1 MKKILI
7 SVAVLIVASAV
18 GVFLYAPTYL
28 ESTTNV
34 VEAHTPY
41 EITSEAQL
49 LHNTLQ
55 VADLHSD
62 TLLWSRN
69 PLDRSDVGHVDVPR
83 LVEGNVTLQ
92 VFSVVTKVPVGLNYD
107 SNTGENDRLTQLV
120 IVQGWP
126 TDTWHDLLARA
137 LYQAERLHNAEKEDP
152 TAIKVILSASDLDEV
167 IARRASGDKIVGG
180 LLATEGSHPLKGDL
194 ANIAVLR
201 EAGYR
206 MMGLQ
211 HFFDNELGGSL
222 HGLSRA
228 GLTDFG
234 KQAVR
239 EMERQGIIIDLAH
252 SSPKVVDDTLD
263 LVTRP
268 VVVSHTGV
276 KGICDTARNIS
287 DERMKRIAATGGI
300 IGIGYWDA
308 AVCKTTPGGVV
319 ASIRYAIDLLGE
331 DHVALGSDYDGGT
344 TVKFDTSELAV
355 LTQEMMNAGF
365 TEGEI
370 HKVMGGN
377 TIRLLRDMLPAN

>member
-1 MKKILI
+1 MKKVLI
-7 SVAVLIVASAV
+7 SVAVLIVASVV
-18 GVFLYAPTYL
+18 GVLYFGPGYL
-28 ESTTNV
+28 ENSTNV
-34 VEAHTPY
+34 VVEHEPY
-41 EITSEAQL
+41 EISSEAQL

-62 TLLWSRN
+62 TLLWARN
-69 PLDRSDVGHVDVPR
+69 PLDRSAIGHVDIPR
-83 LVEGNVTLQ
+83 LVDGNVTLQ
-92 VFSVVTKVPVGLNYD
+92 VFAAVTKVPVGLNYD

-120 IVQGWP
+120 MLQGWP

-152 TAIKVILSASDLDEV
+152 TALKVILSASDLDEV

-180 LLATEGSHPLKGDL
+180 LLATEGAHPLKGDL

-222 HGLSRA
+222 HGISRA

-234 KQAVR
+234 KKAVR

-252 SSPKVVDDTLD
+252 SSPKVVDDTLE

-268 VVVSHTGV
+268 IVVSHTGV
-276 KGICDTARNIS
+276 KGACDTARNIS
-287 DERMKRIAATGGI
+287 DERMKRIAAKGGL

-344 TVKFDTSELAV
+344 TVEFDTSELAV

-377 TIRLLRDMLPAN
+377 TIRLLRALLPAN

>member
-1 MKKILI
+1 MKKVLI
-7 SVAVLIVASAV
+7 SVAVLIVASVV
-18 GVFLYAPTYL
+18 GVLYFGPGYL
-28 ESTTNV
+28 EDSTNV
-34 VEAHTPY
+34 VVAHEPY
-41 EITSEAQL
+41 EISSEAQL

-62 TLLWSRN
+62 TLLWARN
-69 PLDRSDVGHVDVPR
+69 PLDRSAIGHVDMPR
-83 LVEGNVTLQ
+83 LVDGNVALQ
-92 VFSVVTKVPVGLNYD
+92 VFAAVTKVPVGLNYD

-120 IVQGWP
+120 MLQGWP

-137 LYQAERLHNAEKEDP
+137 LYQAERLHKAETEDP
-152 TAIKVILSASDLDEV
+152 SALKVILSASDLDEV
-167 IARRASGDKIVGG
+167 IARRASGDRIVGG
-180 LLATEGSHPLKGDL
+180 LLATEGAHPLKGDL

-222 HGLSRA
+222 HGISRA

-252 SSPKVVDDTLD
+252 SSPKVVDDTIA

-276 KGICDTARNIS
+276 KGACDTARNIS
-287 DERMKRIAATGGI
+287 DERMKRIAAKGGV

-308 AVCKTTPGGVV
+308 AVCTTTPGGVV

-344 TVKFDTSELAV
+344 TVEFDTAELAV

-377 TIRLLRDMLPAN
+377 TVRLLRSLLPAN

>member
-1 MKKILI
+1 MKKVLI
-7 SVAVLIVASAV
+7 SVAVIIVASVV
-18 GVFLYAPTYL
+18 GVLLFAPSYL
-28 ESTTNV
+28 ENTTNV
-34 VEAHTPY
+34 VVEHTPY
-41 EITSEAQL
+41 EISSEAQI

-62 TLLWSRN
+62 TLLWARN
-69 PLDRSDVGHVDVPR
+69 PIDRSDIGHVDIPR
-83 LVEGNVTLQ
+83 LVDGNVTLQ
-92 VFSVVTKVPVGLNYD
+92 VFAAVTKVPVGLNYD

-120 IVQGWP
+120 MLQGWP
-126 TDTWHDLLARA
+126 TDTWHDLRTRA

-152 TAIKVILSASDLDEV
+152 AALKVILSASDLDEV
-167 IARRASGDKIVGG
+167 IARRAAGDNIVGG
-180 LLATEGSHPLKGDL
+180 LLATEGAHPLKGDL
-194 ANIAVLR
+194 ENIAVLR

-222 HGLSRA
+222 HGISRA

-263 LVTRP
+263 IVTRP
-268 VVVSHTGV
+268 IVVSHTGV
-276 KGICDTARNIS
+276 KGACDTARNIS
-287 DERMKRIAATGGI
+287 DERMKRIAERGGV

-344 TVKFDTSELAV
+344 TVEFDTSELAV
-355 LTQEMMNAGF
+355 LTQEMMKEGF
-365 TEGEI
+365 TESEI

-377 TIRLLRDMLPAN
+377 TVRVLRSLLPAN

>member
-1 MKKILI
+1 
-7 SVAVLIVASAV
+7 
-18 GVFLYAPTYL
+18 
-28 ESTTNV
+28 
-34 VEAHTPY
+34 
-41 EITSEAQL
+41 
-49 LHNTLQ
+49 
-55 VADLHSD
+55 
-62 TLLWSRN
+62 
-69 PLDRSDVGHVDVPR
+69 
-83 LVEGNVTLQ
+83 
-92 VFSVVTKVPVGLNYD
+92 
-107 SNTGENDRLTQLV
+107 
-120 IVQGWP
+120 
-126 TDTWHDLLARA
+126 
-137 LYQAERLHNAEKEDP
+137 
-152 TAIKVILSASDLDEV
+152 
-167 IARRASGDKIVGG
+167 
-180 LLATEGSHPLKGDL
+180 
-194 ANIAVLR
+194 
-201 EAGYR
+201 

-222 HGLSRA
+222 HGISRA

-263 LVTRP
+263 IVTRP

-276 KGICDTARNIS
+276 KGACDTARNIS
-287 DERMKRIAATGGI
+287 DERMKRIAANGGV

-344 TVKFDTSELAV
+344 TVEFDTSELAV
-355 LTQEMMNAGF
+355 LTQAMMNAGF

-377 TIRLLRDMLPAN
+377 TVRLLRDLLPAN

>member
-1 MKKILI
+1 MKKVLI
-7 SVAVLIVASAV
+7 SVAVLIVASVV
-18 GVFLYAPTYL
+18 GVLYFGPGYL
-28 ESTTNV
+28 ENSTNV
-34 VEAHTPY
+34 VVEHEPY
-41 EITSEAQL
+41 EISSEAQL

-62 TLLWSRN
+62 TLLWARN
-69 PLDRSDVGHVDVPR
+69 PLDRSAIGHVDVPR
-83 LVEGNVTLQ
+83 LVDGNVALQ
-92 VFSVVTKVPVGLNYD
+92 VFAAVTKVPVGLNYD

-120 IVQGWP
+120 MLQGWP

-137 LYQAERLHNAEKEDP
+137 LYQAERLHDAEKEDP
-152 TAIKVILSASDLDEV
+152 TALKVILSASDLDEV

-180 LLATEGSHPLKGDL
+180 LLATEGAHPLKGDL

-222 HGLSRA
+222 HGISRA

-234 KQAVR
+234 KKAVR

-252 SSPKVVDDTLD
+252 SSPKVVDDTLA

-276 KGICDTARNIS
+276 KGACDTARNIS
-287 DERMKRIAATGGI
+287 DERMKRIAAKGGL

-344 TVKFDTSELAV
+344 TVEFDTSELAV

-377 TIRLLRDMLPAN
+377 TVRLLRSLLPAN

>member
-1 MKKILI
+1 MKKVLI
-7 SVAVLIVASAV
+7 SVAVLIVASVV
-18 GVFLYAPTYL
+18 GVLFFGPGYL
-28 ESTTNV
+28 ENTTNV
-34 VEAHTPY
+34 VVDHEPY
-41 EITSEAQL
+41 EISSEAQL

-62 TLLWSRN
+62 TLLWARN
-69 PLDRSDVGHVDVPR
+69 PLERSTIGHVDMPR
-83 LVEGNVTLQ
+83 LVDGNVTLQ
-92 VFSVVTKVPVGLNYD
+92 VFAAVTKVPVGLNYD

-120 IVQGWP
+120 MLQGWP
-126 TDTWHDLLARA
+126 TDTWHDLRARA

-152 TAIKVILSASDLDEV
+152 SALKVILSASDLDEV
-167 IARRASGDKIVGG
+167 IARRASGDQIVGG
-180 LLATEGSHPLKGDL
+180 LLATEGAHPLKGDL

-222 HGLSRA
+222 HGISRA

-239 EMERQGIIIDLAH
+239 EMERQGIIIDVAH
-252 SSPKVVDDTLD
+252 SSPQVVDDTLA

-268 VVVSHTGV
+268 IIVSHTGV
-276 KGICDTARNIS
+276 KGACDTARNIS
-287 DERMKRIAATGGI
+287 DERMKRIAAKGGI

-344 TVKFDTSELAV
+344 TVEFDTSELAV

-377 TIRLLRDMLPAN
+377 TVRLLRELLPAN

>member
-1 MKKILI
+1 MKKVLI
-7 SVAVLIVASAV
+7 SVAVLIIAGIV
-18 GVFLYAPTYL
+18 GVLFFGPRYL
-28 ESTTNV
+28 ENSTNV
-34 VEAHTPY
+34 VVDHEPY
-41 EITSEAQL
+41 EISSEAQL

-62 TLLWSRN
+62 TLLWARN
-69 PLDRSDVGHVDVPR
+69 PLDRSAIGHVDMPR
-83 LVEGNVTLQ
+83 LVDGNVALQ
-92 VFSVVTKVPVGLNYD
+92 VFAAVTKVPVGMNYD
-107 SNTGENDRLTQLV
+107 SNTGDQDRLTQLV
-120 IVQGWP
+120 MLQGWP
-126 TDTWHDLLARA
+126 TDTWHDLRARA
-137 LYQAERLHNAEKEDP
+137 LYQAERLHNAAKQDP
-152 TAIKVILSASDLDEV
+152 SAIKVILSASDLDEV
-167 IARRASGDKIVGG
+167 IARRASGDKVVGG

-194 ANIAVLR
+194 NNIAVLR

-222 HGLSRA
+222 HGISRA

-252 SSPKVVDDTLD
+252 SSPKVVDDTLE

-276 KGICDTARNIS
+276 KGACDTARNIS
-287 DERMKRIAATGGI
+287 DERMKRIAAKGGV
-300 IGIGYWDA
+300 IGIGYWDG
-308 AVCKTTPGGVV
+308 AVCDTSPNNVV

-344 TVKFDTSELAV
+344 TVEFDTSELAV

-377 TIRLLRDMLPAN
+377 TVRLLRSLLPAN